1 MYKLVPSKLR
11 IYPYD
16 KNINRA
22 CNSRKDSMLGF
33 FLRQCDKCY
42 DTIITAIP
50 YNVVTAVREN
60 QHITMDLT
68 IHLQAL

>member
-33 FLRQCDKCY
+33 FSINATNTAYCKGS
-42 DTIITAIP
+42 TIIQ
-50 YNVVTAVREN
+50 YKSHQKEN
-60 QHITMDLT
+60 HKLYTTNIWL
-68 IHLQAL
+68 